1 MKTFDIALKGIEYKI
16 DVLEEDGE
24 VEVFVEC
31 VEEER
36 DIPDAEL
43 LAVIEYLVKEGF
55 VKDPGDGEILNFDP
69 EQ

>member
-1 MKTFDIALKGIEYKI
+1 MQTFDIALKGVEYKI

-31 VEEER
+31 IEEDRE
-36 DIPDAEL
+36 IPDREL
-43 LAVIEYLVKEGF
+43 LTVIEYLVKEGF
-55 VKDPGDGEILNFDP
+55 VKDPTDGEILGFNP